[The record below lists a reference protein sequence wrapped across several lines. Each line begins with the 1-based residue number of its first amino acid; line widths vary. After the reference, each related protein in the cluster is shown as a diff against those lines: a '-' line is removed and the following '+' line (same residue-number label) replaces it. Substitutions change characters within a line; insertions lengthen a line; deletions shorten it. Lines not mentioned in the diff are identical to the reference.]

1 MFRRTTFESVHIK
14 GVSIQPI
21 PRRGRKEWLLLTA
34 APILFCMLLVPAL
47 GAVAI
52 PAMLP
57 VHLMPYPRS
66 LVRHRGQLRLGPEVR
81 ILNASGLP
89 ADHFAELQLQR
100 GLWRVDRVRARLRGP
115 NTAHRIV
122 LARLH
127 SPAGRLLMRRA
138 GLRHFPMAAAREG
151 YVLLV
156 NRFEAAVVG
165 DSSAGVFYG
174 VQTLSQLLRP
184 ALSRRVHGRLVSRH
198 LALAPCL
205 RIVDWPAM
213 RWRGVQ
219 DDISRGPLPRYAELQ
234 RIVMR
239 LARLKVNVLSLYFE
253 DTFNYP
259 GLPLAHE
266 PGGAISPREAR
277 RLIRFA
283 RAYHVTIVPEQESF
297 GHLHLILQYQK
308 YQPLDE
314 LPYGDVLSPVAPG
327 SLRLIGRMFHELAA
341 VFPSPFLHIGADET
355 FQLGQGRTRPLVQ
368 AEGRGEVFINYVRQ
382 IDALLR
388 PYHRRVM
395 FWGDIAVKHP
405 ELLSQLPKNMVALP
419 WDYAPRASYDFEI
432 APFRRAGLPV
442 WVSPGVSNWSRIY
455 PDYSEALPNIR
466 VFIRDG
472 RALGARGVLNTTWM
486 DDGEALFGNA
496 WYGLAYGAAAGWQ
509 THMNNRRFRVDYDW
523 DFFRASGHH
532 FEHEV
537 EALTRIQKLL
547 HQSVGAGAM
556 DWLVWLDAFTR
567 HGQGY
572 YRKMR
577 AVAPQIRLLAE
588 QVYSSVLRH
597 RKQARQNRRLLAL
610 TAFSARRLDYLG
622 QKALYARYIVKLYRQ
637 AQKNLTVP
645 GRVEDRLYRIN
656 GVNGLV
662 QDLRDHNFEL
672 RAIYKKLWL
681 RENRPYFL
689 PNILERYNAEARRWS
704 RLARQFSTIQ
714 SRYRHT
720 HRLPATILH
729 TRG

>member
-1 MFRRTTFESVHIK
+1 MISGQNMTRAASSRLIA
-14 GVSIQPI
+14 
-21 PRRGRKEWLLLTA
+21 RGGWLTLFAA
-34 APILFCMLLVPAL
+34 APSLLIYLLCVPAR
-47 GAVAI
+47 ATDTAS
-52 PAMLP
+52 ARLP
-57 VHLMPYPRS
+57 IHLMPYPQR
-66 LVRHRGQLRLGPEVR
+66 LVRNRGTLRLGPQVR

-100 GLWRVDRVRARLRGP
+100 ELWRVDRVRARLSGP
-115 NTAHRIV
+115 HTAHRIV

-127 SPAGRLLMRRA
+127 SPAGRLLLHRA
-138 GLRHFPMAAAREG
+138 GLRHFPMAAASEG
-151 YVLLV
+151 YILLV
-156 NRFEAAVVG
+156 NRYEAAIVG

-184 ALSRRVHGRLVSRH
+184 APPRRVHGRLKTRP

-219 DDISRGPLPRYAELQ
+219 DDISRGPLPRYAELR
-234 RIVMR
+234 RIVVR
-239 LARLKVNVLSLYFE
+239 LARLKINVLTLYFE

-259 GLPLAHE
+259 DLPLAHE

-308 YQPLDE
+308 YQALDE

-327 SLRLIGRMFHELAA
+327 SLPLIGRMFHELAR

-355 FQLGQGRTRPLVQ
+355 FQLGQGRTRKLAQ
-368 AEGRGEVFINYVRQ
+368 AEGRGQVFINYVRQ
-382 IDALLR
+382 IDSLLR

-405 ELLSQLPKNMVALP
+405 ELLTQLPKNMVALP
-419 WDYAPRASYDFEI
+419 WDYAPRKSYDFEI

-455 PDYSEALPNIR
+455 PDNTEALPNIR

-496 WYGLAYGAAAGWQ
+496 WYGLAYGAAASWQ
-509 THMNNRRFRVDYDW
+509 THMNNRRFRADYDW
-523 DFFRASGHH
+523 DFFRVSGHH

-537 EALTRIQKLL
+537 EALTRIQVLL
-547 HQSVGAGAM
+547 HQSLGTGAM

-567 HGQGY
+567 HGQSY
-572 YRKMR
+572 ARKMR
-577 AVAPQIRLLAE
+577 PVAPQIRLLAE
-588 QVYSSVLRH
+588 QVYASIMRN
-597 RKQARQNRRLLAL
+597 RKRARQNRRLLAL

-622 QKALYARYIVKLYRQ
+622 QKALYARYILKLYRQ
-637 AQKNLTVP
+637 AQTNLSNP
-645 GRVEDRLYRIN
+645 GRVEGRLYRIN

-672 RAIYKKLWL
+672 RAMYKKLWL

-689 PNILERYNAEARRWS
+689 PNILERYDTEARRWS

-720 HRLPATILH
+720 HRLPAMILH
-729 TRG
+729 SRD